1 MAQRNDRKIVEDFLF
16 RYFRRYARLP
26 PHISSQRKLKE
37 ISGVNVEEVFTFLSE
52 RIAAPSTNTNVR
64 DEFDGIIW
72 PALVRTVAY
81 TFSKFNAN
89 AETKRHYRRFQKGLL
104 RSHDS
109 IVSFNYDTV
118 AENSL
123 TKAWHYA
130 GINGPGG
137 IPVYK
142 PHGSVNWCINPT
154 GTIGIDDN
162 PAVPLIVAPTHLKF
176 TGLQQNQGAS
186 KVGYLDQHSQL
197 RLVWEQMESQ
207 LQQAKA
213 LAFIG
218 YSFPEADLYFS
229 SVLRSVL
236 SRMSKGVLII
246 IVNPDAWAI
255 CQRLASR
262 FAIPIQNFRLF
273 FELKSFVQMKRAD
286 LIA

>member
-1 MAQRNDRKIVEDFLF
+1 MPAKKAGTAQQRKIAWILGAGASRGAGAKAKIRNATVPIPVQAEFWKTVLSMAQRNDRKIVEDFLF

-137 IPVYK
+137 YR
-142 PHGSVNWCINPT
+142 SINRM
-154 GTIGIDDN
+154 DL
-162 PAVPLIVAPTHLKF
+162 LI
-176 TGLQQNQGAS
+176 GAS
-186 KVGYLDQHSQL
+186 I
-197 RLVWEQMESQ
+197 RPEQ
-207 LQQAKA
+207 
-213 LAFIG
+213 
-218 YSFPEADLYFS
+218 
-229 SVLRSVL
+229 
-236 SRMSKGVLII
+236 
-246 IVNPDAWAI
+246 
-255 CQRLASR
+255 
-262 FAIPIQNFRLF
+262 
-273 FELKSFVQMKRAD
+273 
-286 LIA
+286 